1 MTKKKFI
8 IIPIIVLLLL
18 SLLLPV
24 ANADNETNTNADVN
38 AISTDNN
45 NSQNTITT
53 PQEGDANNANVNTEN
68 QMKKGD
74 VYIAQNDVTIDYIV
88 DGNVFILG
96 NNVTITSQI
105 GGDVFVCAKNLTISE
120 QAYIFSNLF
129 VLAEN
134 VNIKGIVYD
143 LYSIANNITIDG
155 YIYRDI
161 KASSSTLNINGVIG
175 RNAYIGCEKINFAVQ
190 NQNDENGST
199 VTNAGLIAG
208 DLTYSSSQ
216 EISIPEK
223 AVSGKVNFEQI
234 IKTTNNTISTYLI
247 SLGSLLVIVLVVWAL
262 SLLVAPKFLKYT
274 NDLIASKK
282 IFPVLGCGILTP
294 IAITVLAIL
303 LLFINITASIS
314 LLLLTILALLFALS
328 TSVTIIAINN
338 LICKKLKIS
347 KNIGI
352 LGVLILTTTVL
363 WAICLIPFV
372 GGIISILAVIIGMGL
387 ITYFAFN
394 KNKDFS
400 NESVKNIKK
409 EKSNTDKKAKNKA
422 SSDKNVKNV
431 KNVKKDDSKN
441 N

>member
-105 GGDVFVCAKNLTISE
+105 GGDVFVCAKNVTISE

-216 EISIPEK
+216 EFSIPEK

-247 SLGSLLVIVLVVWAL
+247 SLGSLLVIVLVVWGL
-262 SLLVAPKFLKYT
+262 SLLVAPKFLKST

-352 LGVLILTTTVL
+352 LGILILTTTVL

-372 GGIISILAVIIGMGL
+372 GRIISILAVIIGMGL

-422 SSDKNVKNV
+422 SSDKKVKNI
-431 KNVKKDDSKN
+431 KKDDSKN

>member
-105 GGDVFVCAKNLTISE
+105 GGDVFVCAKNVTISE

-216 EISIPEK
+216 EFSIPEK

-247 SLGSLLVIVLVVWAL
+247 SLGSLLVIVLVVWGL
-262 SLLVAPKFLKYT
+262 SLLVAPKFLKST

-282 IFPVLGCGILTP
+282 ILPVLGCGILTP

-352 LGVLILTTTVL
+352 LGILILTTTVL

-422 SSDKNVKNV
+422 SSDKKVKNI
-431 KNVKKDDSKN
+431 KKDDSKN

>member
-18 SLLLPV
+18 SLLLSV

-105 GGDVFVCAKNLTISE
+105 GGDVFVCAKNVTISE

-247 SLGSLLVIVLVVWAL
+247 SLGSLLVIVLVVWGL
-262 SLLVAPKFLKYT
+262 SLLVAPKFLKST

-282 IFPVLGCGILTP
+282 ILPVLGCGILTP

-352 LGVLILTTTVL
+352 LGILILTTTVL

-372 GGIISILAVIIGMGL
+372 GGIISILAVIIGIGL

-409 EKSNTDKKAKNKA
+409 EKSNTDKKAKNKV
-422 SSDKNVKNV
+422 SSDKKVKNI
-431 KNVKKDDSKN
+431 KKDDSKN

>member
-105 GGDVFVCAKNLTISE
+105 GGDVFVCAKNVTISD

-247 SLGSLLVIVLVVWAL
+247 SLGSLLVIVLVVWGL
-262 SLLVAPKFLKYT
+262 SLLVAPKFLKST

-294 IAITVLAIL
+294 IAITMLAIL

-352 LGVLILTTTVL
+352 LGILILTTTVL

-422 SSDKNVKNV
+422 SSDKTVKNI
-431 KNVKKDDSKN
+431 KKDDSKN

>member
-74 VYIAQNDVTIDYIV
+74 VYIAQNDVIIDYIV

-105 GGDVFVCAKNLTISE
+105 GGDVFVCAKNVTISE

-247 SLGSLLVIVLVVWAL
+247 SLGSLLVIVLVVWGL
-262 SLLVAPKFLKYT
+262 SLLVAPKFLKST

-352 LGVLILTTTVL
+352 LGILILTTTVL

-400 NESVKNIKK
+400 NENVKNIKK

-431 KNVKKDDSKN
+431 KKDDSKN

>member
-24 ANADNETNTNADVN
+24 ANADNETNTNADVS

-105 GGDVFVCAKNLTISE
+105 GGDVFVCAKNVTISE

-216 EISIPEK
+216 EISIPDK

-247 SLGSLLVIVLVVWAL
+247 SLGSLLVIVLVVWGL
-262 SLLVAPKFLKYT
+262 SLLVAPKFLKST

-282 IFPVLGCGILTP
+282 IFSVLGCGILTP

-352 LGVLILTTTVL
+352 LGILILTTTVL

-422 SSDKNVKNV
+422 SSDKKVENI
-431 KNVKKDDSKN
+431 KKDDSKN

>member
-105 GGDVFVCAKNLTISE
+105 GGDVFVCAKNVTISE

-247 SLGSLLVIVLVVWAL
+247 SLGSLLVIVLVVWGL
-262 SLLVAPKFLKYT
+262 SLLVAPKFLKST

-352 LGVLILTTTVL
+352 LGILILTTTVL

-431 KNVKKDDSKN
+431 KKDDSKN

>member
-24 ANADNETNTNADVN
+24 ANADNETNTDVN

-96 NNVTITSQI
+96 NNVTINSQI
-105 GGDVFVCAKNLTISE
+105 GGDVFVCAKNVTISE

-175 RNAYIGCEKINFAVQ
+175 RNAYVRCEKINFAVSG
-190 NQNDENGST
+190 QNDENGST

-247 SLGSLLVIVLVVWAL
+247 SLGSLLVIVLVVWGL
-262 SLLVAPKFLKYT
+262 SLLLAPKFLKST

-352 LGVLILTTTVL
+352 LGILILTTTVL

-409 EKSNTDKKAKNKA
+409 EKSDKEKKVKNKA
-422 SSDKNVKNV
+422 SSDKKVKNI
-431 KNVKKDDSKN
+431 KKDDSKN